1 MGSVKRNNEL
11 HIDKEAIATLSLL
24 KEGIFFPVDK
34 LMNQEESKLVDATSM
49 YKNRPFPFSFILSP
63 SGKVNNEVIKNAKKN
78 DKIDIIVDGVTSG
91 ELIVEES
98 FKIDPKDRLMKV
110 FGTTDPMHP
119 GVKDTYSRLGKY
131 AISGEFNV
139 DTRDVRSVKEQIQ
152 EAQKSIGAKSTTG
165 IMMAAKP
172 LHRGHERMIRTALE
186 NSDLVVIF
194 LQKPYRTDK
203 FSYELRHKTMSYFID
218 NYLPNNRVVIVP
230 FENTYI
236 FAGFNSIILD
246 AIVAKNFG
254 CDKLTV
260 GQNHSGIGIY
270 YDQFGLNSKIESFK
284 NLDIKIEVVSEFV
297 YCNTCKTLVSNQ
309 TCPHGRHHHINYN
322 TEFMQELICAGVIPP
337 AVLIRK
343 EISALLLSEIFP
355 NRFEK
360 INKKFANFFPNEGI
374 LEDMNDE
381 KFYLKLIDLH
391 QTVSLT

>member
-139 DTRDVRSVKEQIQ
+139 DTRDVKSVKEQIQ
-152 EAQKSIGAKSTTG
+152 KAQKSIGAKSTTG